1 MGWMDLVDD
10 HRVFLIRLT
19 PDLWEEIQ
27 HGALKSA
34 DLLRPGRTERVPEF
48 RYGDVLL
55 LYHPELPD
63 RPPPE
68 LSHVVT
74 VRSELSNDTGYGLG
88 LLYRMV
94 PPIGRERLLYASQR
108 GALPEVF
115 RRLEDRVFASGLLTT
130 EQRDRFLEYALNSGI
145 VLQVEEGKGRSPVVP
160 PVGEST
166 VIVEY
171 EW

>member
-1 MGWMDLVDD
+1 MGWMDLVGD
-10 HRVFLIRLT
+10 HRLFLIRLT

-27 HGALKSA
+27 QGTLKSV
-34 DLLRPGRTERVPEF
+34 DLLSSRRTERVPEF

-68 LSHVVT
+68 LSHVAT

-88 LLYRMV
+88 LLYRML

-108 GALPEVF
+108 GVLPEVF
-115 RRLEDRVFASGLLTT
+115 QRLEDRVFASGLLTT
-130 EQRDRFLEYALNSGI
+130 EQRDQFLAYTLNSGI
-145 VLQVEEGKGRSPVVP
+145 VLQVEEGKGGSPVVP
-160 PVGEST
+160 PVGESS
-166 VIVEY
+166 VVVEY

>member
-1 MGWMDLVDD
+1 MDLVED
-10 HRVFLIRLT
+10 HRVFLVRLT

-27 HGALKSA
+27 QGTLKTV
-34 DLLRPGRTERVPEF
+34 DLLCARRTDRAPEF

-68 LSHVVT
+68 LSHVAT
-74 VRSELSNDTGYGLG
+74 VRSELSSGSGYGLG
-88 LLYRMV
+88 PLYRMV

-108 GALPEVF
+108 GSLPEVF
-115 RRLEDRVFASGLLTT
+115 RRLEDRVFASQPLTT
-130 EQRDRFLEYALNSGI
+130 EQRDQFLAYMLNSGI
-145 VLQVEEGKGRSPVVP
+145 VLQVEEGMGVSPTVP
-160 PVGEST
+160 PVGESP
-166 VIVEY
+166 VIIEY

>member
-1 MGWMDLVDD
+1 LDLVED

-27 HGALKSA
+27 QGTLKTV
-34 DLLRPGRTERVPEF
+34 DLLCARRTDRVPEF

-68 LSHVVT
+68 LSHVAT
-74 VRSELSNDTGYGLG
+74 VRSELSSGSGYGLG
-88 LLYRMV
+88 PLYRMV

-108 GALPEVF
+108 GSLPEVF
-115 RRLEDRVFASGLLTT
+115 RRLEDRVFASQPLTT
-130 EQRDRFLEYALNSGI
+130 EQRDQFLAYMLNSGI
-145 VLQVEEGKGRSPVVP
+145 VLQVEEGMGVSPTVP
-160 PVGEST
+160 PVGESP
-166 VIVEY
+166 VIIEY

>member
-1 MGWMDLVDD
+1 MGWMDLVGD
-10 HRVFLIRLT
+10 HRLFLIRLT

-27 HGALKSA
+27 QGTLKSV
-34 DLLRPGRTERVPEF
+34 DLLCSRRTERVPEF

-68 LSHVVT
+68 LSHVAT
-74 VRSELSNDTGYGLG
+74 VRSELSNSTGYGLG
-88 LLYRMV
+88 PLYRMV

-108 GALPEVF
+108 GVLPEVF
-115 RRLEDRVFASGLLTT
+115 QRLEDRVFASGLLST
-130 EQRDRFLEYALNSGI
+130 EQRDQFLAYTLNSGI
-145 VLQVEEGKGRSPVVP
+145 VLRVEEGKGGSPVVP
-160 PVGEST
+160 PVGESS